1 MGLLDKLNKSKDLL
15 LYDEFESWMSNVF
28 QNDISDEV
36 CAINFNIYE
45 DADGRWSL
53 EVVGTSSFDENDE
66 DWACDEVTDFNTR
79 DNMFVWK
86 QDISWKEALS
96 SVKDIISKYLE
107 IGEYSY
113 ILKNLDGVAC
123 GFVDGNLEIIHI
135 KDE

>member
-15 LYDEFESWMSNVF
+15 LYDEFESWMNNVF

-79 DNMFVWK
+79 
-86 QDISWKEALS
+86 
-96 SVKDIISKYLE
+96 E
-107 IGEYSY
+107 I
-113 ILKNLDGVAC
+113 L
-123 GFVDGNLEIIHI
+123 
-135 KDE
+135 